1 MKERTSLYTPKY
13 TSLQIGSLEIP
24 GNIFLAPLAGYTDR
38 AFRSICIS
46 HGAVMAFSEMVSAE
60 AVARGSEKTETLML
74 RDPNEPFSAIQIFL
88 SRPDQAERALPR
100 ILHMNPDIIDI
111 NCGCPV
117 PKIVRNGAGSALMQ
131 NPETIENIVRTLSNR
146 TDVPVTVKIRS
157 GWDNDHIN
165 FLDAARA
172 AENGGASMITMHP
185 RTRTQGYS
193 GSANWLFLHKLK
205 QAVSIPVIG
214 SGDIVSPESAGR
226 MLQETGVDGLMI
238 GRGAIGN
245 PWIFEQTAALLK
257 TGTTI
262 PRPSFSEMYS
272 VIMQHLDLNIVYKG
286 EDRACKEMRKHI
298 CAYTK
303 GLPGSASLRNELVHA
318 SDRKTY
324 DLLLR
329 DFFRTSSLS

>member
-1 MKERTSLYTPKY
+1 MKERASLNTPQYSSIK
-13 TSLQIGSLEIP
+13 IGSLEVP

-46 HGAVMAFSEMVSAE
+46 YGAVMAFSEMVSAE
-60 AVARGSEKTETLML
+60 AVARGSEKTEALML

-100 ILHMNPDIIDI
+100 ILQMNPDIIDI

-117 PKIVRNGAGSALMQ
+117 PKIVRNGAGSALMRS
-131 NPETIENIVRTLSNR
+131 PETIEDIVRTLSSR
-146 TDVPVTVKIRS
+146 SKVPITVKIRS

-193 GSANWLFLHKLK
+193 GKANWHFLQELK

-214 SGDIVSPESAGR
+214 SGDAVSPETAVS
-226 MLQETGVDGLMI
+226 MLQQTGVDGLMI

-245 PWIFEQTAALLK
+245 PWIFMQTASFLK
-257 TGTTI
+257 TGTAVS
-262 PRPSFSEMYS
+262 RPSFSEMYS
-272 VIMQHLDLNIVYKG
+272 VIMQHLDLTIAYKG
-286 EDRACKEMRKHI
+286 EERACKEMRKHI

-303 GLPGSASLRNELVHA
+303 GLPASASLRNELVHA

-324 DLLLR
+324 DILLK